1 MRRADRLLRLVQALR
16 RHRRPVTAQR
26 LAEELEVAKRTIY
39 RDIADLKASR
49 VPIDGEAGIGYILR
63 PGYDLPPMMF
73 TIEEAEAITLG
84 LRLVRD
90 RGDAVLAK
98 AAADV
103 ATKISTVVP
112 APLAAAIEQSALLV
126 PMRPAAAADF
136 GPNLPELRQ
145 AIRDQ
150 VKLEIA
156 YADESGCE
164 TERTVWPLAIFFY
177 THVTLVCAWCELRED
192 HRMFRSDRIR
202 SISLTPVRFNGRNG
216 SLLEEF
222 LNREERATLRQFRL

>member
-1 MRRADRLLRLVQALR
+1 MRRADRLLRLVHVLR

-39 RDIADLKASR
+39 RDIADLQASR
-49 VPIDGEAGIGYILR
+49 VPIEGEAGIGYILR

-84 LRLVRD
+84 LRLVQD
-90 RGDAVLAK
+90 RGDAALAE
-98 AAADV
+98 AAAD
-103 ATKISTVVP
+103 AMTKIAANVP
-112 APLAAAIEQSALLV
+112 AALAAAIEQSTLLV
-126 PMRPAAAADF
+126 PARSSEAADF

-150 VKLEIA
+150 VKLEIS
-156 YADESGCE
+156 YADQCGCE
-164 TERTVWPLAIFFY
+164 TERTIWPLAMFFY
-177 THVTLVCAWCELRED
+177 THVTLLCAWCELRED

-202 SISLTPVRFNGRNG
+202 SLASTGVRFNGRNG
-216 SLLEEF
+216 ALLDEF
-222 LNREERATLRQFRL
+222 LDREERAMLRQFRI

>member
-16 RHRRPVTAQR
+16 RNRRPVTAQS

-39 RDIADLKASR
+39 RDIADLQASR
-49 VPIDGEAGIGYILR
+49 VPIEGEAGIGYILR

-73 TIEEAEAITLG
+73 TIEEAEAIALG

-90 RGDAVLAK
+90 RGDAALVK

-103 ATKISTVVP
+103 LTKISAVVP
-112 APLAAAIEQSALLV
+112 APLGTAIQESALLV
-126 PMRPAAAADF
+126 PIRPPEAADF

-150 VKLEIA
+150 IKLDIA

-164 TERTVWPLAIFFY
+164 TERTIWPLAMFFY

-202 SISLTPVRFNGRNG
+202 SMTLTPVRFNGRNG
-216 SLLEEF
+216 SLLDEF
-222 LNREERATLRQFRL
+222 LNREDRAPLRQFRI